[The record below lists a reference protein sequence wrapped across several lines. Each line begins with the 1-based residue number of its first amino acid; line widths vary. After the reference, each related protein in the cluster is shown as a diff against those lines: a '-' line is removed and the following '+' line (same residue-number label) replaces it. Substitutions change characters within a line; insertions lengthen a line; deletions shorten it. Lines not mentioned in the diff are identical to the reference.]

1 MEFLK
6 AILGEELF
14 KQLETAVNA
23 YNGNE
28 ANKDN
33 QVKIGNLGSGEYVGK
48 GKYDSLQAML
58 DGKTAE
64 LDTANGLIAELK
76 KGTKGNEEMQSK
88 ITAYEGQVAQLQE
101 ELQQTKIKSA
111 VKVALLTAKAADVDY
126 LTFKL
131 EEEMKEKGSSL
142 KLDENENISG
152 WNDLL
157 DGLKTKFP
165 NMFNAG
171 DGDGGGF
178 KPYEG
183 GGLPKDT
190 QNKTVTKEQFRAMS
204 FEERM
209 SLKKTNEALY
219 KQYAKN

>member
-33 QVKIGNLGSGEYVGK
+33 QIKIANLGSGEYVGK
-48 GKYDSLQAML
+48 GKYDSLQALL
-58 DGKTAE
+58 DG
-64 LDTANGLIAELK
+64 
-76 KGTKGNEEMQSK
+76 K
-88 ITAYEGQVAQLQE
+88 ITAYEGQVAQLQK
-101 ELQQTKIKSA
+101 ELEQTKIKSA
-111 VKVALLTAKAADVDY
+111 VKVALLTAKAVDVDY

-131 EEEMKEKGSSL
+131 EEEMKEKGNSL

-178 KPYEG
+178 TPYEG
-183 GGLPKDT
+183 GGLPKGE
-190 QNKTVTKEQFRAMS
+190 QGKTVTKDQFRSMT

-209 SLKKTNEALY
+209 NLKKTNEALY